1 MTISPETLAE
11 DFQKNGSYIP
21 GIRQGN
27 STARYVKKD
36 LNRVT
41 FLGACALT
49 FIAVIPVALTLL
61 NVVPSTLS
69 LGGTGLIIVVG
80 VALETVQ
87 QLDGLLA
94 SNQHANVV

>member
-1 MTISPETLAE
+1 MTVEEKIE
-11 DFQKNGSYIP
+11 K
-21 GIRQGN
+21 
-27 STARYVKKD
+27 V